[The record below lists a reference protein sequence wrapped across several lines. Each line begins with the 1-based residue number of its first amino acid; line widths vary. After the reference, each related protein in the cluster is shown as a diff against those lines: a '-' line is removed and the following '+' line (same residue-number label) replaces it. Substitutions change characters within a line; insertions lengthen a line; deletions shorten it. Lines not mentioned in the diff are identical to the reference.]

1 MDAITFTCQ
10 LAPVSVL
17 EFAEMAEAA
26 GGMNFLTGR
35 ALANNSIVSPSWC
48 SNGFAWKRKHDG

>member
-1 MDAITFTCQ
+1 MDTIIFTFQ

-26 GGMNFLTGR
+26 GGMNFLTNR
-35 ALANNSIVSPSWC
+35 ALANT
-48 SNGFAWKRKHDG
+48 